1 MPSNSMMMIHNAW
14 TFTQGN
20 ANDLRKLADDLD
32 KMDSSIRQSYLDKS
46 NGKIDEE
53 TLIDLM
59 NKETWLSAD
68 ECLEYGLCDEVV
80 EANKMAAKLDPKL
93 FKNYKN
99 VPENLKGSFFVAQ
112 NQMDDEMKTLIK
124 NIKENEWYKNT
135 QVSKGGYLI
144 NEK

>member
-1 MPSNSMMMIHNAW
+1 
-14 TFTQGN
+14 
-20 ANDLRKLADDLD
+20 
-32 KMDSSIRQSYLDKS
+32 
-46 NGKIDEE
+46 
-53 TLIDLM
+53 M

-80 EANKMAAKLDPKL
+80 EANKMVAKLDPKL

-112 NQMDDEMKTLIK
+112 NQMDDEIKTLIK
-124 NIKENEWYKNT
+124 NIKENAWYKNT

>member
-1 MPSNSMMMIHNAW
+1 MIHNAW
-14 TFTQGN
+14 TITQGN

-59 NKETWLSAD
+59 NKESWLSAD

-80 EANKMAAKLDPKL
+80 EANKMVAKLDPKL

-124 NIKENEWYKNT
+124 NIKENDWYKNT
-135 QVSKGGYLI
+135 KVSKGGYLI

>member
-1 MPSNSMMMIHNAW
+1 
-14 TFTQGN
+14 
-20 ANDLRKLADDLD
+20 
-32 KMDSSIRQSYLDKS
+32 MDSSIRQSYLDKS

-59 NKETWLSAD
+59 NKESWLSAD

-80 EANKMAAKLDPKL
+80 EANKMVAKLDPKL

-112 NQMDDEMKTLIK
+112 NQMDDEMRTLIK

-135 QVSKGGYLI
+135 KVSKGGYLI